1 MGWHSWQ
8 GGALD
13 SGSGQVALVRRCRLS
28 PEGPPCPPGLWAA
41 WGLLPRTPAP
51 QGFLPLSALA
61 LSLAHI
67 FCICGILQASCLIF
81 QSLQPYLRHSTFL
94 LSPSRENWWGWWGQ
108 RGGSAPIQ
116 EELLLPFLQPGFGF
130 QVPGINSL
138 EGEDCSLLGSSVHGI
153 LQARILGWVAR
164 PSSS

>member
-13 SGSGQVALVRRCRLS
+13 SGSGQVAPVRWCRLS

-138 EGEDCSLLGSSVHGI
+138 EGGYHSEVSREVDHRQTARRCSFQSQV
-153 LQARILGWVAR
+153 
-164 PSSS
+164 